1 MLWERLR
8 RLLEETLTN
17 FRRGGWGVVASIGAI
32 AVAFL
37 VTGIF
42 LLLTLNL
49 SRVVAQWV
57 EDFHVV
63 VFLHDN
69 ITGEQ
74 LGLVRKRLDG
84 EMAVRDVTYVSKDEA
99 LADFRKQLRGQ
110 ESLLEG
116 LKTNPLP
123 AAFQLRIQKN
133 YQTADALGQLA
144 ASLKRMEGV
153 EDVLYGQE
161 WVDRLIS
168 LIQVMRIL
176 GIVIGGVLGMASL
189 FIVAN
194 TIRLAVYAR
203 AQEIEIMRLVGATR
217 TYIQIP
223 LILEG
228 TLQGGMGAALALGLL
243 YGLFRATLWQ
253 LGTAA
258 PIIFSGPDLGQFL
271 DIEARMAIVGVG
283 ALLGGAG
290 SLVAVRR
297 FLKV

>member
-1 MLWERLR
+1 MFWERLR
-8 RLLEETLTN
+8 HLLDDTFLN
-17 FRRGGWGVVASIGAI
+17 FRRGGWGVMASIGAI
-32 AVAFL
+32 TVAFL

-42 LLLTLNL
+42 LLLTLNF
-49 SRVVAQWV
+49 STVVARWA
-57 EDFHVV
+57 EDFQVI
-63 VFLHDN
+63 VFLHDK
-69 ITGEQ
+69 ITPEQ
-74 LGLVRKRLDG
+74 QTLVQKRLDA
-84 EMAVRDVTYVSKDEA
+84 EMAIREVTFVSKEEA
-99 LADFRKQLRGQ
+99 LADFRKQIRGQ

-116 LKTNPLP
+116 LQANPLP
-123 AAFQLRIQKN
+123 ASFQIRIREK

-144 ASLKRMEGV
+144 ASLNRMEGV

-161 WVDRLIS
+161 WVERLTS
-168 LIQVMRIL
+168 VVEVMKIL
-176 GIVIGGVLGMASL
+176 GFVIGAVLGVASL

-228 TLQGGMGAALALGLL
+228 TLQGGIGAALALGLL
-243 YGLFRATLWQ
+243 YGLFKATMWQ
-253 LGTAA
+253 MGSAA
-258 PIIFSGPDLGQFL
+258 SILFTGPELAQFL
-271 DIEARMAIVGVG
+271 ATQYAAAMIGAGV
-283 ALLGGAG
+283 LLGGVG

>member
-1 MLWERLR
+1 MLWERFR
-8 RLLEETLTN
+8 HLLGETFLN
-17 FRRGGWGVVASIGAI
+17 FRRGGWGVIASIGAI
-32 AVAFL
+32 AIAFL

-49 SRVVAQWV
+49 STVVARWA
-57 EDFHVV
+57 EDFQVV
-63 VFLHDN
+63 VFLDDT
-69 ITGEQ
+69 ITKKQ
-74 LGLVRKRLDG
+74 RTLVQKRLDG
-84 EMAVRDVTYVSKDEA
+84 EMAVRDVTYLSKKEA
-99 LADFRKQLRGQ
+99 LTDFRRKIRGQ

-123 AAFQLRIQKN
+123 ASFQLRIREQ
-133 YQTADALGQLA
+133 YQTADALGHLA

-161 WVDRLIS
+161 WVERLTS
-168 LIQVMRIL
+168 LIEVMKIL
-176 GIVIGGVLGMASL
+176 GIVIGGVLAVASL

-194 TIRLAVYAR
+194 TIRMAVYAR

-217 TYIQIP
+217 AYIQIP

-228 TLQGGMGAALALGLL
+228 ALQGGLGAALALGLL
-243 YGLFRATLWQ
+243 YALFRGTLWQ

-258 PIIFSGPDLGQFL
+258 SMIFAGTELTQFL
-271 DIEARMAIVGVG
+271 EAEYRMAMVGLG
-283 ALLGGAG
+283 ALLGGVG

>member
-1 MLWERLR
+1 MFWERLR
-8 RLLEETLTN
+8 HLLDETFLN
-17 FRRGGWGVVASIGAI
+17 FRRGGWGVMASIGAI
-32 AVAFL
+32 TVAFL

-42 LLLTLNL
+42 LLLTLNF
-49 SRVVAQWV
+49 STVVARWA
-57 EDFHVV
+57 EDFQVI

-69 ITGEQ
+69 ITPEQ
-74 LGLVRKRLDG
+74 QTLVQKRLDA
-84 EMAVRDVTYVSKDEA
+84 EMAIREVTFVSKEEA
-99 LADFRKQLRGQ
+99 LADFRKQIRGQ

-116 LKTNPLP
+116 LQANPLP
-123 AAFQLRIQKN
+123 ASFQIRIREK

-161 WVDRLIS
+161 WVERLTSVIE
-168 LIQVMRIL
+168 VMKIL
-176 GIVIGGVLGMASL
+176 GVVIGAVLGVASL

-228 TLQGGMGAALALGLL
+228 TLQGGLGAALALGLL
-243 YGLFRATLWQ
+243 YGLFRATMWQ
-253 LGTAA
+253 MGSAA
-258 PIIFSGPDLGQFL
+258 SIIFTGPELAQFL
-271 DIEARMAIVGVG
+271 ATQYGAAMIGVG
-283 ALLGGAG
+283 ILLGGVG

>member
-1 MLWERLR
+1 MLWERFR
-8 RLLEETLTN
+8 HLLGETFLN
-17 FRRGGWGVVASIGAI
+17 FRRGGWGVIASIGAI
-32 AVAFL
+32 AIAFL

-49 SRVVAQWV
+49 STVVARWA
-57 EDFHVV
+57 EDFQVV
-63 VFLHDN
+63 VFLDDT
-69 ITGEQ
+69 ITKKQ
-74 LGLVRKRLDG
+74 RTLVQKRLDG
-84 EMAVRDVTYVSKDEA
+84 EMAVRDVTYLSKKEA
-99 LADFRKQLRGQ
+99 LTDFRRKIRGQ

-123 AAFQLRIQKN
+123 ASFQLRIREQ
-133 YQTADALGQLA
+133 YQTADALGHLA
-144 ASLKRMEGV
+144 ASLKRIEGV

-161 WVDRLIS
+161 WVERLTS
-168 LIQVMRIL
+168 LIEVMKIL
-176 GIVIGGVLGMASL
+176 GIVIGGVLAVASL

-194 TIRLAVYAR
+194 TIRMAVYAR

-217 TYIQIP
+217 AYIQIP

-228 TLQGGMGAALALGLL
+228 ALQGGLGAALALGLL
-243 YGLFRATLWQ
+243 YALFRGTLWQ

-258 PIIFSGPDLGQFL
+258 SMIFAGTELTQFL
-271 DIEARMAIVGVG
+271 EAEYRMAMVGLG
-283 ALLGGAG
+283 ALLGGVG

>member
-1 MLWERLR
+1 MLWERFR
-8 RLLEETLTN
+8 HLLGETFLN
-17 FRRGGWGVVASIGAI
+17 FRRGGWGVIASIGAI
-32 AVAFL
+32 AIAFL

-49 SRVVAQWV
+49 STVVARWA
-57 EDFHVV
+57 EDFQVV
-63 VFLHDN
+63 VFLDDT
-69 ITGEQ
+69 ITKKQ
-74 LGLVRKRLDG
+74 RTLVQKRLDG
-84 EMAVRDVTYVSKDEA
+84 EMAVRDVTYLSKKEA
-99 LADFRKQLRGQ
+99 LADFRRKIHGQ

-123 AAFQLRIQKN
+123 ASFQLRIREQ
-133 YQTADALGQLA
+133 YQTADVLGHLA
-144 ASLKRMEGV
+144 ASLKRIEGV

-161 WVDRLIS
+161 WVERLTS
-168 LIQVMRIL
+168 LIEVMKIL
-176 GIVIGGVLGMASL
+176 GIVIGGVLAVASL

-194 TIRLAVYAR
+194 TIRMAVYAR

-217 TYIQIP
+217 AYIQIP

-228 TLQGGMGAALALGLL
+228 TLQGGLGAALALGLL
-243 YGLFRATLWQ
+243 YALFRGTLWQ

-258 PIIFSGPDLGQFL
+258 SMVFAGTELTQFL
-271 DIEARMAIVGVG
+271 EAEYRMAMVGLG
-283 ALLGGAG
+283 ALLGGVG

>member
-1 MLWERLR
+1 MLWERFR
-8 RLLEETLTN
+8 HLLGETFLN
-17 FRRGGWGVVASIGAI
+17 FRRGGWGVIASIGAI
-32 AVAFL
+32 AIAFL

-49 SRVVAQWV
+49 STVVARWA
-57 EDFHVV
+57 EDFQVV
-63 VFLHDN
+63 VFLDDT
-69 ITGEQ
+69 ITKKQ
-74 LGLVRKRLDG
+74 RTLVQKRLDG
-84 EMAVRDVTYVSKDEA
+84 EMAVRDVTYLSKKEA
-99 LADFRKQLRGQ
+99 LADFRRKIRGQ

-123 AAFQLRIQKN
+123 ASFQLRIREQ
-133 YQTADALGQLA
+133 YQTADALGHLA

-161 WVDRLIS
+161 WVERLTS
-168 LIQVMRIL
+168 LIEVMKIL
-176 GIVIGGVLGMASL
+176 GIVIGGVLAVASL

-194 TIRLAVYAR
+194 TIRMAVYAR

-217 TYIQIP
+217 AYIQIP

-228 TLQGGMGAALALGLL
+228 TLQGGLGAALALGLL
-243 YGLFRATLWQ
+243 YALFRGTLWQ

-258 PIIFSGPDLGQFL
+258 SMIFAGTELTQFL
-271 DIEARMAIVGVG
+271 EAEYRMAMVGLG
-283 ALLGGAG
+283 ALLGGVG

>member
-1 MLWERLR
+1 MLWERFR
-8 RLLEETLTN
+8 HLLGETFLN
-17 FRRGGWGVVASIGAI
+17 FRRGGWGVIASIGAI
-32 AVAFL
+32 AIAFL

-49 SRVVAQWV
+49 STVVARWA
-57 EDFHVV
+57 EDFQVV
-63 VFLHDN
+63 VFLDDT
-69 ITGEQ
+69 ITKKQ
-74 LGLVRKRLDG
+74 RTLVQKRLDG
-84 EMAVRDVTYVSKDEA
+84 EMAVRDVTYLSKKEA
-99 LADFRKQLRGQ
+99 LTDFRRKIRGQ

-123 AAFQLRIQKN
+123 ASFQLRIREQ
-133 YQTADALGQLA
+133 YQTADALGLLA
-144 ASLKRMEGV
+144 ASLKRMEGI

-161 WVDRLIS
+161 WVERLTS
-168 LIQVMRIL
+168 LIEVMKIL
-176 GIVIGGVLGMASL
+176 GIVIGGVLGVASL

-194 TIRLAVYAR
+194 TIRMAVYAR

-217 TYIQIP
+217 AYIQIP

-228 TLQGGMGAALALGLL
+228 TLQGGLGAALALGLL
-243 YGLFRATLWQ
+243 YALFRGTLWQ

-258 PIIFSGPDLGQFL
+258 SMIFAGTELTQFL
-271 DIEARMAIVGVG
+271 EAEYRMAMVGLG
-283 ALLGGAG
+283 ALLGGVG

>member
-1 MLWERLR
+1 MFWERLR
-8 RLLEETLTN
+8 HLLDETFLN
-17 FRRGGWGVVASIGAI
+17 FRRGGWGVMASIGAI
-32 AVAFL
+32 TVAFL

-42 LLLTLNL
+42 LLLTLNF
-49 SRVVAQWV
+49 STVVARWA
-57 EDFHVV
+57 EDFQVI

-69 ITGEQ
+69 ITPEQ
-74 LGLVRKRLDG
+74 QTLVQKRLDA
-84 EMAVRDVTYVSKDEA
+84 EMAIREVTFVSKEEA
-99 LADFRKQLRGQ
+99 LADFRKQIRGQ

-116 LKTNPLP
+116 LQANPLP
-123 AAFQLRIQKN
+123 ASFQIRIREK

-161 WVDRLIS
+161 WVERVTS
-168 LIQVMRIL
+168 VVEVMKIL
-176 GIVIGGVLGMASL
+176 GIMIGAVLGVASL

-228 TLQGGMGAALALGLL
+228 TLQGGLGAALALGLL
-243 YGLFRATLWQ
+243 YGLFKATMWQ
-253 LGTAA
+253 MGSAA
-258 PIIFSGPDLGQFL
+258 SILFTGPELAQFL
-271 DIEARMAIVGVG
+271 ATQYGAAMIGVGV
-283 ALLGGAG
+283 LLGGVG